1 MKTLR
6 FFAITILAAALFAG
20 CSDSTTPQEAQSA
33 SDTFRQYS
41 ANLHELEF
49 RQALRNSWVGTS
61 ETSKTRVRGQAG
73 FLLDMGKKI
82 GGDLIK
88 KGLSYGID
96 KAFGI
101 QSKSQ
106 KEAKEINFINHS
118 LLGIQHQLTAIQDN
132 LTDVYN
138 NQIKEMQQQG
148 KDQLEIISDFSDV
161 ETEIIKQ
168 SSAAQTFNASYS
180 TFIDDLQNTT
190 NGKPDY
196 ELDLTKMCD
205 PTSDFLSN
213 NYGNLDEN
221 YRHNTILYDAYQ
233 MVNDLFGS
241 SETTGTWVDDLS
253 TDADQYMT
261 QLITATTGCNVVA
274 NYYAA
279 GTSVSQ
285 AAYAMADL
293 LQRAYT
299 VFAFTLQFA
308 SECDAV
314 KKFYS
319 GQDSY
324 PGNIYA
330 NITIS
335 TLTSENLP
343 DALNQLATNFNTQFF
358 DNAMDDFEKIAEP
371 FVTYG
376 GTDNKYWDTAKLLTA
391 AGLNLADDFIQNGCF
406 PLSYVKNVNNNG
418 NLDYL
423 AAECNYND
431 QWTVLQLFIPTNNGT
446 EGMTNISYLSGFG
459 LIGDMVYDPLS
470 GFLSQAEGTIFS
482 AGTCDVHYKHWCTS
496 GFSDCGVTQASIQL
510 ETGVQPLYG
519 ADQLLTW
526 VDGGYFY
533 EEVGLDYRY
542 IFSTYTCENA
552 DPPDNTCDVLSGAIT
567 ITPNGHVFWGSLEST
582 WCRNE
587 INHDL
592 FNSTVD
598 FGMGAIT
605 EGNASVD
612 NSTLSYPDGTQIT
625 AIGPSNNA
633 ANQNGNNTEWAEYG
647 FGMSL
652 ANSPQP
658 DAKSYPICA
667 HGTTISLA
675 SFYSYSD
682 NNNLTGTV
690 KTATTIDVNGKTG
703 TFDDTYKSLTLNGKK
718 WKRVTSSNDEGVG
731 TDAMQGLW
739 VYGSSGQQEYMTTSC
754 SDPTN

>member
-446 EGMTNISYLSGFG
+446 EGMTNISYLSDFG
-459 LIGDMVYDPLS
+459 LIGDMVYDPLW
-470 GFLSQAEGTIFS
+470 GFCNQPGTIYS
-482 AGTCDVHYKHWCTS
+482 AGTCDNHHYKHACTS
-496 GFSDCGVTQASIQL
+496 GFDDCYVAQASIAL
-510 ETGVQPLYG
+510 NGSSPLYG
-519 ADQLLTW
+519 AGTLDDAGAW
-526 VDGGYFY
+526 GIGDGGLNLRSSWYLW
-533 EEVGLDYRY
+533 G
-542 IFSTYTCENA
+542 
-552 DPPDNTCDVLSGAIT
+552 CDWGNEDSCIQGNYGVT
-567 ITPNGHVFWGSLEST
+567 ITPNGHVFAGVIT
-582 WCRNE
+582 GTFCRNAT
-587 INHDL
+587 IQTMN
-592 FNSTVD
+592 NTVAD
-598 FGMGAIT
+598 FGVMSFT
-605 EGNASVD
+605 EGNTSVD
-612 NSTLSYPDGTQIT
+612 GNTLSYPDGTQIST
-625 AIGPSNNA
+625 NGPSLNPA
-633 ANQNGNNTEWAEYG
+633 GENGNFNPTYAEYG
-647 FGMSL
+647 FGMQPQS
-652 ANSPQP
+652 SPQP

-667 HGTTISLA
+667 NGTTISLA

-682 NNNLTGTV
+682 SNNLTGSVTD
-690 KTATTIDVNGKTG
+690 ATTIDVNGNTG
-703 TFDDTYKSLTLNGKK
+703 TFDDTYKSLTLNDTT
-718 WKRVTSSNDEGVG
+718 WKRVTSSNDEAVG